1 MDAFIEDGGGTSDLV
16 AVVHNELN
24 VTTESEAMKAN
35 VRGDAYTV
43 IVDDIDPGGGG
54 QDWFYMKNNDTR
66 NVVIYKIEGWCVDVN
81 EEWNVLVGATAGTT
95 AEADGDVEI
104 QVNNN
109 SGFANTADVLCI
121 SDDTNLAVTGG
132 TILTTLKFHAT
143 TLLFETFNFPSGIIL
158 APGTRLHMEAKVGG
172 VVDMHLYF
180 YMEDVKK

>member
-1 MDAFIEDGGGTSDLV
+1 MDILIEDGKGSGHIA
-16 AVVHNELN
+16 AVIDNELN
-24 VTTESEAMKAN
+24 VTTESAAMKAN

-43 IVDDIDPGGGG
+43 VVDDIDPGGAGE
-54 QDWFYMKNNDTR
+54 DWFYMKNNDTR
-66 NVVIYKIEGWCVDVN
+66 NCIIYKIEGWCVDVD

-95 AEADGDVEI
+95 AEADGDVEL

-132 TILTTLKFHAT
+132 TLLTTLKFHHT

-158 APGTRLHMEAKVGG
+158 APSTRLHMEAKVGD